1 VKNTVSPNPVVII
14 GGGVAGLT
22 AANLLAR
29 DGFRVAI
36 CEAASKLGGS
46 CASTTLAGFTFNNGA
61 VYLAVISVLDHVFQ
75 NLGLNRAELLPL
87 RKITS
92 ISSTTLPDGTVVNMG
107 KELDVTVTG
116 GRTADKNRL
125 KDELRRMIDKW
136 QPVLRFAT
144 EELLLHPFSPWRML
158 WKGWRHL
165 PKFHGT
171 VASELRRAF
180 GDDAVR
186 SALSGALLYNGVPP
200 QRMPVSAILG
210 LVAQICEGFYLPEG
224 GMGQLP
230 QVLSCVLQK
239 RGVKVFLNSEVEK
252 IIVED
257 NHVRGV
263 VIKGSGQLDTPAVIS
278 TASGMQTFGSLI
290 DAKRVPSRIAPKLQH
305 PRLSHR
311 AVSIQLGL
319 RNRIAA
325 PAHSVSVLP
334 WMEHQQDLFLQDGSE
349 MKFPVYLVPTLTMPE
364 LAPKGGSIIEMF
376 YPVRS
381 DLPLDH
387 WDERRKAF
395 LTESAVAS
403 LSRTYNLDI
412 AVTRVR
418 SPKDFLETMHLF
430 QGALYGLSPVVIPR
444 EQFPH
449 TTPIAGLFLAG
460 QTTFPGYGVGAAMM
474 SGIFAAQALEAS

>member
-1 VKNTVSPNPVVII
+1 MKNSFSYNPVVII

-29 DGFRVAI
+29 DGFQVAI

-46 CASTTLAGFTFNNGA
+46 CASTTLAGYTFNDGA
-61 VYLAVISVLDHVFQ
+61 VYLAVISVLDHVFKK
-75 NLGLNRAELLPL
+75 LGLNRAALLPL

-92 ISSTTLPDGTVVNMG
+92 SSSTTLPDGTVVNLG
-107 KELDVTVTG
+107 KELGVTVTG
-116 GRTADKNRL
+116 RNSDKNRL
-125 KDELRRMIDKW
+125 KDELRRMMDKW

-144 EELLLHPFSPWRML
+144 EEILLHPFSPWRML

-180 GDDAVR
+180 SDDAVR
-186 SALSGALLYNGVPP
+186 SALSGALFYNGVPP
-200 QRMPVSAILG
+200 ERMPVSAILG

-224 GMGQLP
+224 GMGQVP
-230 QVLSCVLQK
+230 QVLSCALQK

-252 IIVED
+252 CVVEN

-263 VIKGSGQLDTPAVIS
+263 VIKGGGQLDTSAVIS

-334 WMEHQQDLFLQDGSE
+334 WMERQQDLFLQDGSE

-376 YPVRS
+376 YPVRA
-381 DLPLDH
+381 DLPLDY
-387 WDERRKAF
+387 WDEQGKAF

-403 LSRTYNLDI
+403 LSRTYDLDI
-412 AVTRVR
+412 AVTRTR
-418 SPKDFLETMHLF
+418 SPKNFLETMRLF
-430 QGALYGLSPVVIPR
+430 QGALYGLSPVVTPR

-474 SGIFAAQALEAS
+474 SGIFAAHALEAS